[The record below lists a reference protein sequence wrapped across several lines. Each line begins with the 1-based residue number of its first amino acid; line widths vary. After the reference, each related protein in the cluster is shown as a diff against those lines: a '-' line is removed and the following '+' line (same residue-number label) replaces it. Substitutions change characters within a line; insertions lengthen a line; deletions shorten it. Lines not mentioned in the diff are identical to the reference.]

1 MLNQLKANLQLNYTI
16 SKIFMQT
23 KLNPNKKQ
31 KNLPIILSKNQ
42 INLIIN
48 SISNQKHKLM
58 LSISYGAGL
67 RVSELVNLKVEDI
80 NIKELTVHIKTKK
93 GQKDRISI
101 IPEKIISDLEE
112 IINKKSKND
121 YLFSNEHGKKITTRT
136 AQKVF
141 ENALKITNIKKELSF
156 HSLRHSFAAHLLE
169 NCVDMQCIQ
178 SLLGHKNIRTTQIY
192 KQVSSPKL
200 KNIKSPL

>member
-1 MLNQLKANLQLNYTI
+1 
-16 SKIFMQT
+16 MQT
-23 KLNPNKKQ
+23 KSSSSKKQ
-31 KNLPIILSKNQ
+31 KNLPTILSKNQ

-48 SISNQKHKLM
+48 SIFNQKHKLM

-67 RVSELVNLKVEDI
+67 RVSELVNLKIEDI
-80 NIKELTVHIKTKK
+80 NIKELIIHIKTKK
-93 GQKDRISI
+93 GQEDRISI
-101 IPEKIISDLEE
+101 LPEKIIPDLQE
-112 IINKKSKND
+112 IMNRKSKND
-121 YLFSNEHGKKITTRT
+121 YLFSNDSGKKITTRT

-169 NCVDMQCIQ
+169 NCVDIQCIQ

-192 KQVSSPKL
+192 KQVSNPKL